1 LGFRKQGDLSCAVEL
16 AQVVELGSGV
26 NMKLSLLLILC
37 ILTISAVAA
46 FAQTRT
52 VTNFELE
59 KYRQQRVQ
67 AEKDLREN
75 YEKLGFSSPEERAK
89 RDAEQRLA
97 SQQLAERLERERIER
112 EEADAAAQRD
122 AANPPQQIYFQ
133 SEPVYPGYG
142 GSLFY
147 SSPGRDRFRGRFQS
161 RVPLGYFAGGA
172 FWPAPSSVRQPIF
185 IVRPPVHRRH

>member
-1 LGFRKQGDLSCAVEL
+1 MKCNGFLF
-16 AQVVELGSGV
+16 
-26 NMKLSLLLILC
+26 LC
-37 ILTISAVAA
+37 VFAISAVAV
-46 FAQTRT
+46 FAQART

-89 RDAEQRLA
+89 RDAAQRLE

-112 EEADAAAQRD
+112 EATDAAAQRA
-122 AANPPQQIYFQ
+122 AANPTPQIYFQ
-133 SEPVYPGYG
+133 PEPVYQGYG

-147 SSPGRDRFRGRFQS
+147 SYPNRTHFRGRFQS
-161 RVPLGYFAGGA
+161 QVPLGYFAGGA
-172 FWPAPSSVRQPIF
+172 FWPAPSSIRRPMFVD
-185 IVRPPVHRRH
+185 RPPVHRRH